1 MNKNYEKLK
10 KDLENLI
17 DKFNKGWHEGIEI
30 DASDIMLLNDL
41 MEALSAIANA
51 PSVETVTL
59 PDGWV
64 AVPIYALFNQKGEM
78 QKCSHSFEI
87 VTNHFPMNTYPTEIW
102 NAMFNGDANER
113 EIQLNKI
120 GWEVKEGYFVDKAML
135 VSAPT
140 NTEVGNE

>member
-17 DKFNKGWHEGIEI
+17 DKFNKGRHEGIEI

-59 PDGWV
+59 PDGWKSLSEKQIEDIALSNKFWFGPNDDRFDWLGFSGELSLKLQELNV
-64 AVPIYALFNQKGEM
+64 A
-78 QKCSHSFEI
+78 
-87 VTNHFPMNTYPTEIW
+87 PTTSLTSE
-102 NAMFNGDANER
+102 
-113 EIQLNKI
+113 
-120 GWEVKEGYFVDKAML
+120 
-135 VSAPT
+135 T
-140 NTEVGNE
+140 NTEVGE